1 MYVESAMG
9 SGGDLVNANPNPTA
23 QGNSSELSKILVN
36 IQQREV
42 KISQFLEEKSSVR
55 PPPPSPAIVSAT
67 DLLFLHAC
75 MHTYI
80 HTYIHTY
87 KNLFICTTYMN
98 MYIYS

>member
-1 MYVESAMG
+1 MYVCMYVESAMG

-67 DLLFLHAC
+67 DLFIFAC
-75 MHTYI
+75 IHTYI
-80 HTYIHTY
+80 HTYIH
-87 KNLFICTTYMN
+87 KYMHE
-98 MYIYS
+98 YISTLAC